1 MNIDKI
7 IKNEMQK
14 SNGEVRIVKIPKEKK
29 PSKESL
35 IKLEKE
41 IKAHVEANNAMM
53 ERSWEYANNK

>member
-7 IKNEMQK
+7 IKNEMQT

-29 PSKESL
+29 LSKENL

-41 IKAHVEANNAMM
+41 IKAHVDANNAMM

>member
-7 IKNEMQK
+7 IKNEMQT

-29 PSKESL
+29 LSKENL

-41 IKAHVEANNAMM
+41 IKAHVDANNAMM
-53 ERSWEYANNK
+53 ERSWEYTNNK